1 MTERECFAC
10 VRQRPGMF
18 FGKTSFHLLT
28 AFLTGYDQH
37 AHWHGGQGLTG
48 SPVARRGRACSHAW
62 PGTGPP
68 RRLPE
73 RLGRHLGPSA

>member
-1 MTERECFAC
+1 MKPLSEMTERECFAC

-37 AHWHGGQGLTG
+37 AHRHGGQGLTG
-48 SPVARRGRACSHAW
+48 WLVARRPSPAADAPAGHAW
-62 PGTGPP
+62 PGPGPP
-68 RRLPE
+68 RRLP
-73 RLGRHLGPSA
+73 